1 MAGPAW
7 LAKAHEEMGVEETA
21 GSESTPRIMEYF
33 AAAPHSEW
41 VKDDSTPWCGAFA
54 AWLLKDY
61 GLPDEPLR
69 ARAWLEWG
77 DPITEPVPG
86 CVVVLRR
93 GSNPKAGHVALFQ
106 QWSKDR
112 KSLYLLGGNQGNRV
126 SIARFKIDDVLGY
139 RWPKGEKVVT
149 GADLANGSRIKRE
162 AKELVKVG
170 TGTAGVGVT
179 AKTVSE
185 LPAPPTETLSQFTA
199 WQAWGEQLVS
209 FLTFLKT
216 NWMLAAGLLMA
227 LAGFRI
233 YRWRVEDA
241 KEGRT
246 WQF

>member
-1 MAGPAW
+1 MSGPSW
-7 LAKAHEEMGVEETA
+7 LAKAHEEMGVEEVS
-21 GSESTPRIMEYF
+21 GSESNPRIMEYF
-33 AAAPHSEW
+33 AAAPGSEW
-41 VKDDSTPWCGAFA
+41 VEHDSVPWCGAMM

-77 DPITEPVPG
+77 DPIKEPVPG

-93 GSNPKAGHVALFQ
+93 GKDPKAGHVALFQ
-106 QWSKDR
+106 QWSKDCQ
-112 KSLYLLGGNQGNRV
+112 SLYLLGGNQGDRV
-126 SIARFKIDDVLGY
+126 SIARFKVDDVLGY
-139 RWPKGEKVVT
+139 RWPRGEKVPT

-162 AKELVKVG
+162 AKELQKVG
-170 TGTAGVGVT
+170 GATVAAGGAT
-179 AKTVSE
+179 Q

-199 WQAWGEQLVS
+199 WQAWGEQLIS